1 MKRKSL
7 LFFLLIALLAPLA
20 MNAQTT
26 LLSQNF
32 DGTGF
37 TISNN
42 TYDSRAW
49 YTYKAN
55 NGLNWQLEQSS
66 TYAHSGSYSMMYSYS
81 DDYAANCYLV
91 SEPFNVS
98 SSMTQLSVSLYERV
112 RSGSWTET
120 FEVFFVKASDVT
132 TLAGVASATHYNAIT
147 SANYTNTDYA
157 QVSGSVAS
165 SALKG
170 QSVRVVVHCT
180 SAAGQWNL
188 YIDDITVTETTGTVS
203 TYSVTYNANGGTG
216 TMTDP
221 NSPYT
226 SGSTVTVMSN
236 TFTAPSDMTFSG
248 WNTAANGSGTSYAPG
263 DHFSISANTT
273 LYAQWVAPCDYSED
287 FENVS
292 GASSGYS
299 SAGSLPTGWDQ
310 IYGGTV
316 NSTTAQAPHVHNGAS
331 YPGPGTGTNALSG
344 YYLGFYGTGNGSV
357 CYAIMPALPANEAAN
372 HISFKYRYE
381 STNNGTIS
389 YGVIDG
395 TDASTYVQ
403 IGTCSKSTSN
413 GLVDVALNVSQTAGK
428 RIAFCWNYSGSSWYT
443 AAIDDICV
451 MTESTS
457 NCSTP
462 TGLTV
467 NNITNNSASVAWNA
481 ENGVDYEVEYA
492 EITASTPLINGS
504 WLQYDNGTNISSIGN
519 GSTQYDWTWG
529 VMYPASMLNG
539 KTVLSKISIYE
550 DATYNTGDITIDI
563 YSGGTNEPATLIY
576 TETITPQPNDAFQ
589 EIQLSTPVAIDPTQ
603 NLWIALTEYGYYVM
617 PYCSSSETNN
627 QWVENDGWMNITDLS
642 SNFSGYGWMIRGF
655 IQEIDFSNLTGWQSL
670 SSPYDMTELN
680 AETQYAVRVRANC
693 GEDGESSWA
702 NTSFITLSNCATP
715 YNLTSANTTANSAT
729 LNWLGAQEEYDVNI
743 KKVLFF
749 EDFEGGAI
757 PSGWTTFS
765 NSNDSYNW
773 YYDNSYSHSHSGSG
787 VMSSAS
793 SVSNGTSWNDFTP
806 DHWLVT
812 PKLDLQGTMSV
823 WVRSQQTNASYYQE
837 HFAIYLSLT
846 NGSSVSDF
854 TITLVPENVTT
865 TEYIEYTAD
874 LSQYVGQQ
882 GYIAIRHFNCNGQF
896 RMNIDDF
903 AIFDDI
909 RTVTAT
915 TVPFTIDQLEPVS
928 DYMWQVQ
935 GVDCDGNGHTT
946 DWSEVATFTTT
957 TQFVKHIIGYNSE
970 EGNGSGN
977 YYLIA
982 SPIGQ
987 VAPTNVTNMIN
998 STHTGY
1004 DLFYFDQAQ
1013 DLEWI
1018 TYKPSGTVAPGFN
1031 LVSGK
1036 GYLYANSQT
1045 VDLVF
1050 NGSNGNYITNGSQT
1064 ISLDYVDTAPNNG
1077 TYNIDLPGWNLVG
1090 NPFAVIAFPNR
1101 SFYTMD
1107 SDGSAFVAVSS
1118 ASASIEAME
1127 GIFVEATGTGQS
1139 VTFSTT
1145 DPNAKSPTLALN
1157 LINTTTGSSH
1167 VIDRAIV
1174 RFDQGD
1180 QLHKFQL
1187 FKNSTKVYIPK
1198 DGQDYA
1204 IVCSEEIGE
1213 MPVNFKAEDNGTYTL
1228 NLSVENVEFGYLHLI
1243 DNKTGMDIDL
1253 LQTPSYTFEAKTTD
1267 YESRFKLVFAT
1278 GDNSKDDNFAYFSNG
1293 SFVINNDGKATLQ
1306 VIDIMGR
1313 ILKSEN
1319 INGCANLNVNAAPGV
1334 YMLRLVNG
1342 DNVKVQ
1348 KVVVK

>member
-1 MKRKSL
+1 MKRESL
-7 LFFLLIALLAPLA
+7 LFILLIALLAPLA
-20 MNAQTT
+20 MNGQTS
-26 LLSQNF
+26 LLSENF
-32 DGTGF
+32 DNMSSISTSYSGTGWF
-37 TISNN
+37 AYNAGSGNN
-42 TYDSRAW
+42 WT
-49 YTYKAN
+49 
-55 NGLNWQLEQSS
+55 LNSS
-66 TYAHSGSYSMMYSYS
+66 SSYAHSGSKSAQYMFNSS
-81 DDYAANCYLV
+81 YAANCYLV
-91 SEPFNVS
+91 SAPFSVS
-98 SSMTQLSVSLYERV
+98 SSMTELSVSLYEAV
-112 RSGSWTET
+112 RSDSYQET
-120 FEVFFVKASDVT
+120 FDVFFVKASDVT
-132 TLAGVASATHYNAIT
+132 SAASVASATHYSAIA
-147 SANYTNTDYA
+147 SASYTNTTFA
-157 QVSGSVAS
+157 QKTGTVTN
-165 SALKG
+165 SALAG

-180 SAAGQWNL
+180 SIADRWYL
-188 YIDDITVTETTGTVS
+188 YIDDITVMETTSGGGGQGGDDDGCAEIGTVVS
-203 TYSVTYNANGGTG
+203 GQTDYTYGPVNDYYNYSYYQIIYPKAEVPTGNITSIGFNYAHTSAMTKKTDVTIYMGTTSSNVSDSWVNVG
-216 TMTDP
+216 TMTKV
-221 NSPYT
+221 YT
-226 SGSTVTVMSN
+226 GNLNCTQQ
-236 TFTAPSDMTFSG
+236 G
-248 WNTAANGSGTSYAPG
+248 WNDFTLTTPYAYTGAQNLIVVIMDKSGGYDGSAYKFNYAEGSNAVNKYAYADNSSYIT
-263 DHFSISANTT
+263 F
-273 LYAQWVAPCDYSED
+273 
-287 FENVS
+287 
-292 GASSGYS
+292 
-299 SAGSLPTGWDQ
+299 
-310 IYGGTV
+310 
-316 NSTTAQAPHVHNGAS
+316 
-331 YPGPGTGTNALSG
+331 
-344 YYLGFYGTGNGSV
+344 
-357 CYAIMPALPANEAAN
+357 PANDAGTPTTTSATN
-372 HISFKYRYE
+372 GNVARYPVTRFCAE
-381 STNNGTIS
+381 
-389 YGVIDG
+389 
-395 TDASTYVQ
+395 ASTS
-403 IGTCSKSTSN
+403 CP
-413 GLVDVALNVSQTAGK
+413 
-428 RIAFCWNYSGSSWYT
+428 
-443 AAIDDICV
+443 
-451 MTESTS
+451 
-457 NCSTP
+457 TP
-462 TGLTV
+462 TGLTI
-467 NNITNNSASVAWNA
+467 NNITNNSASVAWDV
-481 ENGVDYEVEYA
+481 ESGISYEVQYA
-492 EITASTPLINGS
+492 EITAAAPLTNGS
-504 WLQYDNGTNISSIGN
+504 WLQYDNGTYGGSIGN
-519 GSTQYDWTWG
+519 GNNQYDWTWG
-529 VMYPASMLNG
+529 VMYPTSMLNG
-539 KTVLSKISIYE
+539 KTVLSKVSIYE
-550 DATYNTGDITIDI
+550 RSGSNYNSGNIKIEI
-563 YSGGTNEPATLIY
+563 YSGGTSAPQTLIY
-576 TETITPQPNDAFQ
+576 TETVSPSG
-589 EIQLSTPVAIDPTQ
+589 STGFHEVTLASPVTIDPTQ
-603 NLWIALTEYGYYVM
+603 NLWIALTEYGKYVM

-627 QWVENDGWMNITDLS
+627 QWVENDGWMNIADLNASFS
-642 SNFSGYGWMIRGF
+642 SYGWMIRGF
-655 IQEIDFSNLTGWQSL
+655 IQEIDLSNLTGWQSL
-670 SSPYDMTELN
+670 DSPYNLTGLN

-693 GEDGESSWA
+693 DEDGESAWA
-702 NTSFITLSNCATP
+702 YTSFITLSNCATP
-715 YNLTSANTTANSAT
+715 YNLTSSNTTANSAT

-757 PSGWTTFS
+757 PSGWTTLS

-773 YYDNSYSHSHSGSG
+773 YYDNSYSQAHSGSG

-812 PKLDLQGTMSV
+812 PQLDLQGTMSV

-846 NGSSVSDF
+846 NGSTISDF

-874 LSQYVGQQ
+874 LSQYIGQQ

-903 AIFDDI
+903 GIFDDI
-909 RTVTAT
+909 HTVPAT

-935 GVDCDGNGHTT
+935 GVDCDGNGGTT

-957 TQFVKHIIGYNSE
+957 NQFVKHIIGYNSE

-987 VAPTNVTNMIN
+987 VAPTNVTNMVN
-998 STHTGY
+998 SNHTGY
-1004 DLFYFDQAQ
+1004 DLFYFDQSQ

-1018 TYKPSGTVAPGFN
+1018 TYKPSGTVAPLFN

-1050 NGSNGNYITNGSQT
+1050 NGSNGNYVTNGEVT

-1090 NPFAVIAFPNR
+1090 NPFAVTAYPNR

-1107 SDGSAFVAVSS
+1107 SDGSAFVGEVTSG
-1118 ASASIEAME
+1118 SIEAME

-1167 VIDRAIV
+1167 IIDRAIV

-1198 DGQDYA
+1198 EGQDYA

-1228 NLSVENVEFGYLHLI
+1228 NLSVDNVEFGYLHLI
-1243 DNKTGMDIDL
+1243 DNMTGMDIDL

-1278 GDNSKDDNFAYFSNG
+1278 GNNSKDDNFAYFSNG
-1293 SFVINNDGKATLQ
+1293 SFVINNDGEATLQ